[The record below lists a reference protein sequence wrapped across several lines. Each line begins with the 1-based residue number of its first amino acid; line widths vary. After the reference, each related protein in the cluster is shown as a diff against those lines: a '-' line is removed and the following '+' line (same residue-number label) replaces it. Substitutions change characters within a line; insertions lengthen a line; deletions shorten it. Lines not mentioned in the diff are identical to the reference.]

1 MAITD
6 KKTGVWG
13 LDQTYNKI
21 NQGSIWEYTGP
32 QQLWVWGYN
41 EYGNLGQNQGPG
53 YNISSPTQIPGT
65 TWSSNFHSYGFA
77 NGKAV
82 ILTKTDGTLWAWGK
96 NERGQLGQN
105 QAGNPT
111 SRSSPVQIPGTT
123 WSFTSRGDKLM
134 SAIKTDGTLWI
145 WGDST
150 KGALG
155 QNEGPGNDRSSP
167 VQIPGTTWSKCY
179 IGINGGFAFKTD
191 GTLWGWGNG
200 NNGIFG
206 QNDTVSRSSPV
217 QIAGNWSHARTSNYR
232 SSGVKTDGT
241 LWTWG
246 ANTNGELGLNSRG
259 TSYSSPVQVG
269 SGTDW
274 SKVFMGS
281 EKMGAIKTD
290 GTLWTW
296 GNNYGGTLGQN
307 APDNNKRS
315 SPVQVPGTTWS
326 DASMSYSNV
335 LATKTDN
342 TMWGW
347 GKNNVGNLGQ
357 NNRTDY
363 SSPVQ
368 ITGTPWLNVQVI
380 GGGSAGMAVK
390 VV

>member
-1 MAITD
+1 MALKNNTW
-6 KKTGVWG
+6 KLNQWY
-13 LDQTYNKI
+13 DQNVAGNVSYSG
-21 NQGSIWEYTGP
+21 Q

-77 NGKAV
+77 NEKAV

-96 NERGQLGQN
+96 NETGQLGLNTQ
-105 QAGNPT
+105 GTPT
-111 SRSSPVQIPGTT
+111 SVSSPVQVGSDTT
-123 WSFTSRGDKLM
+123 WSFTSRGDRLM

-145 WGDST
+145 WGNST

-155 QNEGPGNDRSSP
+155 QNEGPGNHRSSP

-179 IGINGGFAFKTD
+179 IGINGAFAFKTD
-191 GTLWGWGNG
+191 GTLWGWGNNDG
-200 NNGIFG
+200 GQLGINNKT
-206 QNDTVSRSSPV
+206 QYSSPV
-217 QIAGNWSHARTSNYR
+217 QIPGNWSHARTSNYR

-246 ANTNGELGLNSRG
+246 YNTNGELGLNNRG
-259 TSYSSPVQVG
+259 PSYFYSSPVQVG

-296 GNNYGGTLGQN
+296 GNNYAGSLGLN
-307 APDNNKRS
+307 APDNDKRS

-347 GKNNVGNLGQ
+347 GNNTVGNLGQ

-368 ITGTPWLNVQVI
+368 IPGTAWNNVQVI

-390 VV
+390 IV